1 AMSPD
6 GDRIVSGGEDR
17 TVKIWDALTGQEKLT
32 LRGHT
37 GEIRGVAWS
46 PDGKRIL
53 SGSVSAGPPDWDAD
67 PAKRSAST
75 LKVWNAETGQELLA
89 IPRPESFRSVVWGPG
104 EEEVGFVTSDIRG
117 VLTQHV
123 WDEKKMDWRRSPLK
137 GPAGFGDRA
146 YSPDGKRFVWARS
159 DD

>member
-1 AMSPD
+1 AVTCVAMSPD
-6 GDRIVSGGEDR
+6 GDRIASGSEDR

-32 LRGHT
+32 LRGQT

-53 SGSVSAGPPDWDAD
+53 SGSESAKPVWPAVS
-67 PAKRSAST
+67 T
-75 LKVWNAETGQELLA
+75 MKVWNAETGQELLA
-89 IPRPESFRSVVWGPG
+89 FHRPERFSSVAWGPAG
-104 EEEVGFVTSDIRG
+104 EMTFVTSDKGG

-137 GPAGFGDRA
+137 GPAGFGGVA

-159 DD
+159 DDKA